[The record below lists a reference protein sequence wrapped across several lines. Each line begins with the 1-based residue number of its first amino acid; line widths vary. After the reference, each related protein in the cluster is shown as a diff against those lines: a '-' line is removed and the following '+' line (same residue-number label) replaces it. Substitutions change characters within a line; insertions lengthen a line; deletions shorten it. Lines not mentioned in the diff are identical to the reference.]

1 MKKIKN
7 ELKEITDNIQDF
19 DVYTSTIDPI
29 EIKDLVNNIFNEVT
43 PDDKIEVSDE
53 EAEPFDEKVERLKL
67 DSEAIHSF
75 TKNID
80 DLVSLRKKYAYWLI
94 GIFAAQLL
102 FFNIIFILT
111 GCGVLQYS
119 ERSLNIF
126 ISGSVIEIISL
137 IMIVT
142 KYLFS
147 DQLSRSLKDILEK
160 NKVDKS

>member
-1 MKKIKN
+1 MKKVSN
-7 ELKEITDNIQDF
+7 EFKETTDNIQDF
-19 DVYTSTIDPI
+19 DTYNDPIDPI
-29 EIKDLVNNIFNEVT
+29 VIKDLVNNIFDEVT
-43 PDDKIEVSDE
+43 QDDKVKASDE

-94 GIFAAQLL
+94 AIFILQLIL
-102 FFNIIFILT
+102 FNIIFILI
-111 GCGVLQYS
+111 GCGILQYS

-137 IMIVT
+137 ITIVT
-142 KYLFS
+142 KHLFS
-147 DQLSRSLKDILEK
+147 DQLSQSLKDILEK
-160 NKVDKS
+160 NKVNKN